1 VTMAENRRET
11 GVGWPE
17 VAPTREPSAP
27 TREASAPVPKPAEEP
42 AVDQTNADE
51 TNADETTVEK
61 PVADE
66 AAPAGSVPG
75 ESKAD
80 EPGSA
85 DAETKPGPRSG
96 RPSFAGVAIGILL
109 IMLGFALVTQV
120 RNNDADSQLSTARP
134 EDLVRILSDLDAREE
149 RLRREIAELEES
161 KRQLESGA
169 QGREAA
175 LTEARRRAEAL
186 GILAGTLPAEGPGLD
201 VTFAA
206 RDQRIKAESILDAVE
221 ELRGAGAE
229 AMQISGSTG
238 PAVRIVAATYFVD
251 SGEGI
256 VVDGVQLAG
265 PYTLLAIG
273 DPQTMQTALNIPGGV
288 VDAVRQRGGNVTMRE
303 PAVVRVSALHNGEPL
318 RHARPVS

>member
-1 VTMAENRRET
+1 MAEDRRDT

-17 VAPTREPSAP
+17 ATPTPAPATPAPPPEPEPEPEFEPEPEAVAEPA
-27 TREASAPVPKPAEEP
+27 AEEP
-42 AVDQTNADE
+42 GAE
-51 TNADETTVEK
+51 
-61 PVADE
+61 
-66 AAPAGSVPG
+66 
-75 ESKAD
+75 
-80 EPGSA
+80 EPGA
-85 DAETKPGPRSG
+85 VRSG
-96 RPSFAGVAIGILL
+96 RPSVAGTMIGLLL
-109 IMLGFALVTQV
+109 IMLGFALAIQV
-120 RNNDADSQLSTARP
+120 RTSDTDSQLSTARP

-186 GILAGTLPAEGPGLD
+186 GILAGTLPAEGPGLE

-206 RDQRIKAESILDAVE
+206 RDQRVKAESILDAVE

-229 AMQISGSTG
+229 AMQISGASG
-238 PAVRIVAATYFVD
+238 QAVRIVAATYFVD

-256 VVDGVQLAG
+256 VVDGVQMTG

-273 DPQTMQTALNIPGGV
+273 DPRTMQPALNIPGGV

-318 RHARPVS
+318 KHARPVS